1 MMKDKGLAYKL
12 SVYILAGVGLI
23 FGSTF
28 VYNYATTRSLLLS
41 KVEENTRNLSSSA
54 INKSEGFFRSIEK
67 VALSMRYV
75 IENSEKD
82 EAELHSLIKDLVLH
96 NEEIYGSCVAF
107 EPYEYRAN
115 AEYYAPYFYEIEEG
129 EIDYVDLA
137 EDDYRYPEWDW
148 YQIPKILNESVWSEP
163 YYDEGAGNILM
174 TTYSVPFYSY
184 IGGEQKFRG
193 IITVDVSLEWLQ
205 SVVNGIQILETGY
218 AFLISSRGTFIT
230 HKYNPEWVMNESIF
244 SIAETEKY
252 AYLREIGR
260 SMINGEEG
268 FKALTKGLYHDKSRI
283 YHSHL
288 SNNNW
293 SLGFIFPEEE
303 LYSSLNELNNNLIII
318 GVFGLGLLLAIIIFI
333 SNRITKPLYDLA
345 VISKDIGTGNF
356 DQEIPKPKYND
367 EVGVLYTSFNSM
379 QQELKNYIQNLKTT
393 TAAKEK
399 IESELKVAHDIQM
412 GMIPQEFPAFPDR
425 KEFDIYGFISPA
437 KDVGGDLYDFF
448 FIDENRFCFALGDV
462 SGKGTPAALFMA
474 IATTLLRAKAKSG
487 LLQIDEVV
495 KQMNEHLC
503 NNNERGLFV
512 TFFMSI
518 LDVRTGEMQYYNA
531 GHNFPVVI
539 GADGNVKML
548 EQSHHL
554 PLGVFEIP
562 GDPFDTYQFQR
573 GDKIFLYSDGINEA
587 MDTESEQY
595 TDERMMEFLNLT
607 IKRTPKETTE
617 SIIADVKKFTT
628 GAEQSDDMTVLV
640 VQYNGTNNEQSS

>member
-107 EPYEYRAN
+107 EPWEYRAN

-148 YQIPKILNESVWSEP
+148 YQIPKILNEAVWSEP

-252 AYLREIGR
+252 AY
-260 SMINGEEG
+260 
-268 FKALTKGLYHDKSRI
+268 
-283 YHSHL
+283 
-288 SNNNW
+288 
-293 SLGFIFPEEE
+293 
-303 LYSSLNELNNNLIII
+303 
-318 GVFGLGLLLAIIIFI
+318 
-333 SNRITKPLYDLA
+333 
-345 VISKDIGTGNF
+345 
-356 DQEIPKPKYND
+356 
-367 EVGVLYTSFNSM
+367 
-379 QQELKNYIQNLKTT
+379 
-393 TAAKEK
+393 
-399 IESELKVAHDIQM
+399 
-412 GMIPQEFPAFPDR
+412 
-425 KEFDIYGFISPA
+425 
-437 KDVGGDLYDFF
+437 
-448 FIDENRFCFALGDV
+448 
-462 SGKGTPAALFMA
+462 
-474 IATTLLRAKAKSG
+474 
-487 LLQIDEVV
+487 
-495 KQMNEHLC
+495 
-503 NNNERGLFV
+503 
-512 TFFMSI
+512 
-518 LDVRTGEMQYYNA
+518 
-531 GHNFPVVI
+531 
-539 GADGNVKML
+539 
-548 EQSHHL
+548 
-554 PLGVFEIP
+554 
-562 GDPFDTYQFQR
+562 
-573 GDKIFLYSDGINEA
+573 
-587 MDTESEQY
+587 
-595 TDERMMEFLNLT
+595 
-607 IKRTPKETTE
+607 
-617 SIIADVKKFTT
+617 
-628 GAEQSDDMTVLV
+628 
-640 VQYNGTNNEQSS
+640 